1 MPNENDNQKRAK
13 NGNSTTSLITQ
24 LFIFGQLF
32 KYWSLS
38 TFQRIHIWVC
48 LYKHCISL
56 FFFVF
61 AGAHV
66 VRPKKG
72 KAVWALHGGWR
83 KNEVKLYTI
92 HYDVYTFP
100 IKLLLMTTI
109 AHCNRQGMVRGWK
122 IVSDD
127 RIKLKSE
134 TFSAGLC
141 WEWCILFFCCC
152 WAGTHTHTPWKTF
165 MFI

>member
-1 MPNENDNQKRAK
+1 MVIQPRALSLNYSFSASYSNIGLWARSNE
-13 NGNSTTSLITQ
+13 S
-24 LFIFGQLF
+24 IFGF
-32 KYWSLS
+32 
-38 TFQRIHIWVC
+38 V
-48 LYKHCISL
+48 CISIAFL
-56 FFFVF
+56 SFFFVF

-152 WAGTHTHTPWKTF
+152 WAGTHTHTPWKTY